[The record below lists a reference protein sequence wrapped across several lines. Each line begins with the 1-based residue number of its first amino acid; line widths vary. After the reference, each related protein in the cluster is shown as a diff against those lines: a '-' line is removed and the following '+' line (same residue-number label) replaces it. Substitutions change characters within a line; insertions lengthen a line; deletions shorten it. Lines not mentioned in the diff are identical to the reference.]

1 MIRRI
6 LYWLAVV
13 AVATLL
19 TYLIIRLAEG
29 LDASQIGTDSRSSGG
44 RDAALVLEAGNRDL
58 RRIPLRQEH

>member
-13 AVATLL
+13 AVAVLL

-29 LDASQIGTDSRSSGG
+29 LDASQVG
-44 RDAALVLEAGNRDL
+44 AAL
-58 RRIPLRQEH
+58 PLRSAVATRPS